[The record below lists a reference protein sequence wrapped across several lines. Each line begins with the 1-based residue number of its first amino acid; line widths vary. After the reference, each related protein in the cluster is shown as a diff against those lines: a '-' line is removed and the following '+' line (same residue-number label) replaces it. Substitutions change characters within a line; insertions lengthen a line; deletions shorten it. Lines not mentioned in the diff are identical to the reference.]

1 MLTPK
6 HMIAGLALS
15 LTAGTA
21 SAALFDFQQMA
32 NTVPGE
38 SAHQPLTVTA
48 TDFSVDINGFKST
61 GLANAYLDAGHAG
74 LGVCTPNGSGFCGAD
89 DNVDEVGEFL
99 SFVFTQDVYIS
110 DIWFN
115 NNHDAPFTLNGF
127 NIDVNGSNTL
137 FSDSMKDPAMGN
149 QFRLSGTTF
158 VAAGDSYTIGYVD
171 QQFYVGAM
179 KVSTPEPA
187 IPALIA
193 LGLIGIGLSTRKKKA

>member
-1 MLTPK
+1 
-6 HMIAGLALS
+6 MIAGLALS
-15 LTAGTA
+15 LITGTA
-21 SAALFDFQQMA
+21 SAALFDFQHMA

-48 TDFSVDINGFKST
+48 ADFSVDINGYKST
-61 GLANAYLDAGHAG
+61 GLASAYLDSGRAG
-74 LGVCTPNGSGFCGAD
+74 LGVCTPNGSGICGAD

-99 SFVFTQDVYIS
+99 EFVFTQDVYIS

-115 NNHDAPFTLNGF
+115 NNHDPDYSLDSDHI
-127 NIDVNGSNTL
+127 NIDGANTL
-137 FSDSMKDPAMGN
+137 FSDSMKDAAMDN
-149 QFRLSGTTF
+149 QYRLSGTTF
-158 VAAGDSYTIGYVD
+158 VAAGDTFTIGYVD
-171 QQFYVGAM
+171 EQFYVGAM